1 MRLSRHTVLALALA
15 GGVAQAQEH
24 PYLAYYAL
32 TELPGAI
39 RVEWTLL
46 GGSTCDGQEVERS
59 TDGVHFSR
67 VHRIDG
73 LCGDPAVA
81 VPFQWV
87 DPAPPELSTVSYRI
101 KLGFEGYSSVRS
113 VDFLQLVSSEQ
124 RFFPSPMGD
133 DATLLLN
140 VPGNA
145 PIDLRVFGP
154 DGRLVRAYTGLQG
167 PALRITLPGAAPGAY
182 SYMAETNGRAF
193 QGRFVKE

>member
-1 MRLSRHTVLALALA
+1 MRRSRHTLLALALA
-15 GGVAQAQEH
+15 GGAAQAQEH
-24 PYLAYYAL
+24 PYLAHYAL
-32 TELPGAI
+32 TELSGAI

-59 TDGVHFSR
+59 TDGVNFSR
-67 VHRIDG
+67 VHRIEG

-87 DPAPPELSTVSYRI
+87 DHAPPELSTVSYRI

-113 VDFLQLVSSEQ
+113 VAFLQLVSTEQ
-124 RFFPSPMGD
+124 RFFPSPMAD
-133 DATLLLN
+133 EATLILN
-140 VPGNA
+140 GPGNA

-167 PALRITLPGAAPGAY
+167 PALRIALPGEAAGAY
-182 SYMAETNGRAF
+182 SYRAETAGRVF